1 MATQQDVIKKFMKS
15 LDTTTA
21 QGETAI
27 DEAIS
32 ASSSFTSYKSFLEQ
46 IINDCNTVNNA
57 DKFLKTYCGINLDN
71 DDTGAISG
79 SDAGG
84 DLTKTAESI
93 FPEEGE
99 RINFTGNEFTANGLT
114 VKLGKTKGSS
124 SVARNFSDLSSQEA
138 YLWQS
143 IYTWWMKGSL
153 DLIAESYGNNYGF
166 NSQSS
171 ATTKTMW
178 VIFNNTGKGTLA
190 ATSGGPAYAQKSTND
205 LDLYINMYYYKNA
218 TGEDGKPDNGQAYLD
233 RTLAH
238 ELTHAVMWANI
249 DYFDHLPAFIKE
261 GMAELTHGIDDV
273 RTDSIEKLAGNSTKL
288 NQSLGLSKRT
298 VTVSGVNS
306 ASYAGGYIFLR
317 YLAKQNAD
325 YNIANDTANTSIKTF
340 FGNDTITNSASNVTI
355 DAGAGN
361 DSIIGGGKNNLYI
374 WSSGNDTIKNFGAT
388 DTLSVTSES
397 FYRETEGNDVFFRS
411 DDGYV
416 LLTGAANLS
425 AINVTGKEIT
435 AAERERLTVTN
446 SNNSIVTAES
456 LYKVID
462 ASARTK
468 AVNITGNANDNSI
481 ISGSGNDIL
490 NGGAGND
497 TLTGGKGD
505 DIFIYKAGN
514 DVITDY
520 GLGNDKI
527 SVSTA
532 IENFGA
538 NGGDFIFDFS
548 SGENLTIKDGANKKV
563 SVVSGG
569 TTKIYGDGGIFNTAQ
584 TAITLSASAKNFTAD
599 SKLVSIDASKTN
611 GVTITG
617 NTKANRIT
625 FGDGS
630 DVFIWSKGG
639 NDTLE
644 HFGADD
650 LLSVTG
656 GAISDGSV
664 NGGNTFLN
672 VGSNKIMVKDTK
684 QLSFSDDGGEK
695 IFDSGIFYDAEKT
708 SATLGSSI
716 KDFNATGTNLTAVTG
731 NTKANKIVASTA
743 GVTLT
748 GGKGNDTF
756 VCVGNDFVSDYGIGS
771 DKISLGSAITNVS
784 VNGNDVAL
792 DIGSGNVTIAGGVG
806 KKISMISGGKTDANL
821 FTADGI
827 YNANK
832 TAVTLSSSTEN
843 FTADSKLSTID
854 ASKTNGA
861 TITGNAKAN
870 RVTLGN
876 GADVFVWSKGG
887 NDTLESFGTEDLL
900 SVKGGVVS
908 DGSISGGNSFLKV
921 GANKIVVKN
930 TAQVSINDDGGEKIF
945 DDGILYD
952 TSKTSATLGSG
963 INNFDATGTNITAV
977 TGNDK
982 SNKLYANEEGT
993 TLSGGKGDD
1002 SLWGGDGV
1010 DTFVYMSGTGLDRIF
1025 NYEDGEL
1032 LQIIKSNGSEG
1043 YFTNSNFANNNLT
1056 LSISGG
1062 GRVVFQNVTSSTE
1075 FNINGTAYQIES
1087 ARLIKT

>member
-15 LDTTTA
+15 LDTTTEK
-21 QGETAI
+21 GEAAI

-32 ASSSFTSYKSFLEQ
+32 ASSSFTSYKSLLNQ
-46 IINDCNTVNNA
+46 IVSDCNTVNDA

-84 DLTKTAESI
+84 DLIKTAESI

-99 RINFTGNEFTANGLT
+99 LINFTGNEFTANGLT
-114 VKLGKTKGSS
+114 VKLGKTKSS
-124 SVARNFSDLSSQEA
+124 TTVARNFSDLSSQET

-153 DLIAESYGNNYGF
+153 DLIAESYGKNYGF

-178 VIFNNTGKGTLA
+178 VIFNNTGKGILA
-190 ATSGGPAYAQKSTND
+190 ATAGGPAYAQKSTDD

-249 DYFDHLPAFIKE
+249 DYFDYLPAFIKE

-273 RTDSIEKLAGNSTKL
+273 RTESIEKLAGNSTKL
-288 NQSLGLSKRT
+288 NQSLGLSKKT
-298 VTVSGVNS
+298 VNVSGVKS

-317 YLAKQNAD
+317 YLAHQNAD
-325 YNIANDTANTSIKTF
+325 YKIANDTAKTSIKTF
-340 FGNDTITNSASNVTI
+340 YGNDTITNSASNVTI

-361 DSIIGGGKNNLYI
+361 DSIIGGGKNNFYI
-374 WSSGNDTIKNFGAT
+374 WSGGNDTIKNFGAT
-388 DTLSVTSES
+388 DTISVTSEK
-397 FYRETEGNDVFFRS
+397 FYRETEGNDIFFRS

-425 AINVTGKEIT
+425 AINVKGNEIT
-435 AAERERLTVTN
+435 AAERERLTITN

-481 ISGSGNDIL
+481 ISGTGNDTL
-490 NGGAGND
+490 NGGKGND
-497 TLTGGKGD
+497 TLTGGKGND
-505 DIFIYKAGN
+505 VFIYSAGK

-520 GLGNDKI
+520 GLGTDKI
-527 SVSTA
+527 SVRTA

-538 NGGDFIFDFS
+538 DGSDFIFDFR
-548 SGENLTIKDGANKKV
+548 SGDRLTLTDGASKKI

-584 TAITLSASAKNFTAD
+584 TAITLSSSTKNFTAD
-599 SKLVSIDASKTN
+599 SKIVSIDASKTN
-611 GVTITG
+611 GATITG

-625 FGDGS
+625 FGDGAN
-630 DVFIWSKGG
+630 VFTWSKGG

-656 GAISDGSV
+656 GAVSDGSV
-664 NGGNTFLN
+664 KGGNTFLKI
-672 VGSNKIMVKDTK
+672 GSNTITIRDSAQISLM
-684 QLSFSDDGGEK
+684 DDGNEK
-695 IFDSGIFYDAEKT
+695 FFDSGIFYSSDKT
-708 SATLGSSI
+708 SATLGSAAI
-716 KDFNATGTNLTAVTG
+716 DFNAASTNVTSVTG
-731 NTKANKIVASTA
+731 NAKANKFYTGTA

-748 GGKGNDTF
+748 GGTGNDTF
-756 VCVGNDFVSDYGIGS
+756 FCGGNDFITDYGTGA

-784 VNGNDVAL
+784 VNGKDLTLGFDN
-792 DIGSGNVTIAGGVG
+792 GNVTLAGGAG
-806 KKISMISGGKTDANL
+806 KKISIVSGGKTEVNL
-821 FTADGI
+821 FTNDGI
-827 YNANK
+827 FNPDK
-832 TAVTLSSSTEN
+832 TAVTLAASMKD
-843 FTADSKLSTID
+843 FTADSKLVTID
-854 ASKTNGA
+854 ASLTDGA

-870 RVTLGN
+870 KVTFSD
-876 GADVFVWSKGG
+876 GADVFLWNKGG
-887 NDTLESFGTEDLL
+887 NDTLEHFGEDDLI
-900 SVKGGVVS
+900 SVKGSFS
-908 DGSISGGNSFLKV
+908 DGSIRGGNSFLRV
-921 GANKIVVKN
+921 GSNKITVKD
-930 TAQVSINDDGGEKIF
+930 TAQVALIDDDGEKFF
-945 DDGILYD
+945 DGGVLYGAG
-952 TSKTSATLGSG
+952 KTSATLGSAVS
-963 INNFDATGTNITAV
+963 NFDATGKDITEV

-982 SNKLYANEEGT
+982 ANKLYANSTDT
-993 TLSGGKGDD
+993 TLTGGKGDD
-1002 SLWGGDGV
+1002 SLWGSDGV
-1010 DTFVYMSGTGLDRIF
+1010 DTFVYMANTGTDKIF
-1025 NYEDGEL
+1025 NYESGEL
-1032 LQIIKSNGSEG
+1032 LQIIKANGAAGS
-1043 YFTNSNFANNNLT
+1043 FKNSTFANNNLT
-1056 LSISGG
+1056 LAIDGG
-1062 GRVVFQNVTSSTE
+1062 GKVVFQNVTSSTE

-1087 ARLIKT
+1087 ARLSKT